1 MFRPSF
7 FRLPLPL
14 RRSSH
19 RLSCSMVVVLL
30 VAMAV
35 STNIHAQDFDI
46 LIRGGTVVDGTGA
59 ARFTADVAI
68 KGDRIVRVG
77 VIPSELSAGQVID
90 ATGMIVSPGFVDPH
104 SHSAPGIETAELAA
118 AIPVLYQGITTVMIN
133 PDGGG
138 PADLRPQVE
147 SIRLN
152 GPGVN
157 VIPMI
162 GHNGVRKEVMGTDNR
177 SPTISEQSQMEEY
190 VHAAMSFGA
199 FGLSTGPFY
208 IPGKFS
214 TTDEIVKLAQV
225 AEKFPDAFHIS
236 HIRDESNY
244 DIGVVAAV
252 DEVIQITR
260 ESGIPGI
267 VTHMKMLGPPVWG
280 KSEEAIEL
288 IDRARAEGLEIWAD
302 QYPYAAS
309 GTSLQPALV
318 PGWVQAGGSDAMIG
332 RLNDRSQ
339 REIIREEMAANLAR
353 RAGPHALMIRKYDPE
368 PSYVGMRLDEIADQR
383 LENPL
388 DTAIEMLINDGAPVI
403 SFNMNEYDVRAIMR
417 QSWTMTSSDGG
428 LTLPGVRLEHPRSY
442 GAFPRKIRR
451 YVLDSGVITLE
462 QAVHSATG
470 LPAKVFNIMDRGE
483 LRAGAFGDVLVFS
496 LERIRDT
503 ATYTRPESLSEGI
516 DYVVVNGKIAIDN
529 GEISSGRFG
538 RVLLRGD

>member
-1 MFRPSF
+1 
-7 FRLPLPL
+7 
-14 RRSSH
+14 
-19 RLSCSMVVVLL
+19 
-30 VAMAV
+30 
-35 STNIHAQDFDI
+35 
-46 LIRGGTVVDGTGA
+46 
-59 ARFTADVAI
+59 
-68 KGDRIVRVG
+68 
-77 VIPSELSAGQVID
+77 
-90 ATGMIVSPGFVDPH
+90 
-104 SHSAPGIETAELAA
+104 
-118 AIPVLYQGITTVMIN
+118 
-133 PDGGG
+133 
-138 PADLRPQVE
+138 
-147 SIRLN
+147 
-152 GPGVN
+152 
-157 VIPMI
+157 
-162 GHNGVRKEVMGTDNR
+162 
-177 SPTISEQSQMEEY
+177 
-190 VHAAMSFGA
+190 
-199 FGLSTGPFY
+199 
-208 IPGKFS
+208 
-214 TTDEIVKLAQV
+214 
-225 AEKFPDAFHIS
+225 
-236 HIRDESNY
+236 
-244 DIGVVAAV
+244 
-252 DEVIQITR
+252 
-260 ESGIPGI
+260 
-267 VTHMKMLGPPVWG
+267 
-280 KSEEAIEL
+280 
-288 IDRARAEGLEIWAD
+288 
-302 QYPYAAS
+302 
-309 GTSLQPALV
+309 LV